1 MAMAIEWGKFRG
13 IEPRHLPLLSLP
25 PLSRSTDSS
34 GGISE
39 ERR

>member
-1 MAMAIEWGKFRG
+1 MAMAIELDKFGG
-13 IEPRHLPLLSLP
+13 IEPRHLSLLSLP

-39 ERR
+39 ECG